1 MGERRFALQWDRP
14 FLPDAST
21 HVSLF
26 DGGEGPLYVVA
37 SGHGRGDATALMD
50 LWITLI
56 DGRESADAIAFVAEE
71 FKALTGA
78 APVRRSS

>member
-1 MGERRFALQWDRP
+1 MKRSGLVMLAIVAALGVHACAQ
-14 FLPDAST
+14 LPGDLAQ
-21 HVSLF
+21 L
-26 DGGEGPLYVVA
+26 GGW
-37 SGHGRGDATALMD
+37 T
-50 LWITLI
+50 TLI